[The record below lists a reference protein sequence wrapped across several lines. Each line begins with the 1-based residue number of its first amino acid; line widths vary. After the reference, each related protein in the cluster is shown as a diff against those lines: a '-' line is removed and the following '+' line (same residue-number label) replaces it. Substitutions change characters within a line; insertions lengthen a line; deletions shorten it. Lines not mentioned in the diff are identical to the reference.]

1 MPCTPGQTNPRK
13 DIPGGAKRKTLRL
26 RVFLTCHREQFF
38 GCQSFHLLRSMPLE
52 QKVPTSQVPQASV
65 MSYSCKAS
73 WGPSSAVSARS

>member
-1 MPCTPGQTNPRK
+1 MPRTPGQTNPRK

-26 RVFLTCHREQFF
+26 RVFLTCHREHFL

-52 QKVPTSQVPQASV
+52 RKAPTSQVPQASV

-73 WGPSSAVSARS
+73 WDSSSAVSARS